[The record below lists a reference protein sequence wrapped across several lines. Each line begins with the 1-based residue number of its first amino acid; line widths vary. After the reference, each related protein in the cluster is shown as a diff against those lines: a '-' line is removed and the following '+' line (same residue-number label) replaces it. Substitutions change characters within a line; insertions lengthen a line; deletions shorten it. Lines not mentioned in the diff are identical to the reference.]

1 MAEILP
7 RRHRRPRPVHRDRS
21 LAVRR
26 RWTVLLAAA
35 LAVAAGAG
43 GAVSVG
49 RPGPGPAPLVAG
61 AAASAPGAV
70 DVSPL
75 PGSPPAATPT
85 SDASDTAPVLQ
96 VAGPVPAAGKGSF
109 GYDDRPGPTLGRA
122 GRVQRY
128 RVAVEHGS
136 GEDVRDFSDQV
147 QVALAGPGSWVDSGE
162 LRLRRVPPG
171 PGQAFDFTVYLTTAE
186 TAGRMCL
193 AGGVNIR
200 VGGRPYTSCRAP
212 GKVIVNLD
220 RWRRSVPHYVRAGVP
235 LSRYRLYVINHEV
248 GHQLG
253 HGHERCPGRGRPAP
267 VMQQQTLFLDGCT
280 ANPWPYLGGRRYRGR
295 AL

>member
-7 RRHRRPRPVHRDRS
+7 RRHRRPRPVHRDRW

-26 RWTVLLAAA
+26 RWTVLLAGA

-49 RPGPGPAPLVAG
+49 RPGSGPAPLAAGVAAPTSEAVG
-61 AAASAPGAV
+61 VLPLPLSPPVVTPTSAASAA
-70 DVSPL
+70 
-75 PGSPPAATPT
+75 
-85 SDASDTAPVLQ
+85 APVLQ
-96 VAGPVPAAGKGSF
+96 LAGSVPSAGKGGF

-122 GRVQRY
+122 GRAQRY
-128 RVAVEHGS
+128 RVAVEHGA

-147 QVALAGPGSWVDSGE
+147 QAALTGPGSWVDSGQ

-171 PGQAFDFTVYLTTAE
+171 QGFDFTVYLATAA
-186 TAGRMCL
+186 TAGRMCR
-193 AGGVNIR
+193 AGGVDIR

-212 GKVIVNLD
+212 DKVIVNLE
-220 RWRRSVPHYVRAGVP
+220 RWRKSVPHFVAAGVP
-235 LSRYRLYVINHEV
+235 LSLYRSYVVNHEV

-253 HGHERCPGRGRPAP
+253 HGHERCPGKGRPAP
-267 VMQQQTLFLDGCT
+267 VMQQQTLFLAGCT
-280 ANPWPYLGGRRYRGR
+280 ANPWPYLAGRRYRGR
-295 AL
+295 PL